1 MAIVAGVH
9 GHIRTAEKL
18 IDDAHKALDHVEG
31 EGYGDADQMAFDI
44 QSVAALGSLAQAHIA
59 MASFLQTRTD
69 S

>member
-1 MAIVAGVH
+1 MAVVAGVL

-18 IDDAHKALDHVEG
+18 IEDAHQALEHVEDQ
-31 EGYGDADQMAFDI
+31 GYGDRDQMSFDI

-59 MASFLQTRTD
+59 MAHFLQYRND

>member
-1 MAIVAGVH
+1 MAVVAGVA

-18 IDDAHKALDHVEG
+18 IDDAHKSLAHVEG
-31 EGYGDADQMAFDI
+31 EGYGNRDQMTFDI

-59 MASFLQTRTD
+59 MAHFLQFRND